1 MKKVALI
8 SLVIILTAMG
18 QTFEVQAQKVRKNSA
33 VAPDKI
39 EVYYFHYT
47 RRCIT
52 CNAVEDVTKKTL
64 AELYPEQQ
72 KNKVI
77 TFTSVN
83 LDDDSGIALA
93 KKCKADG
100 QALIVMKKGKRIDL
114 TDKGF
119 MYAKSK
125 PEKLKEELK
134 TTIDA
139 LL

>member
-1 MKKVALI
+1 MKKFAIISLMLALI
-8 SLVIILTAMG
+8 LGSVACDA
-18 QTFEVQAQKVRKNSA
+18 QTKKAQNKTKVVS
-33 VAPDKI
+33 DKI

-64 AELYPEQQ
+64 AELYSEQL
-72 KNKVI
+72 KNNTMVFI
-77 TFTSVN
+77 SVN
-83 LDDDSGIALA
+83 LDDATS
-93 KKCKADG
+93 KADADKCQAEG
-100 QALIVMKKGKRIDL
+100 QGLILLAKGKRIDL

-134 TTIDA
+134 NAIDPF
-139 LL
+139 L